1 MNNPSSFQRP
11 LIALKEGSDK
21 VTLAQDIFDFGFL
34 MLICAV
40 GGLEFFESSEFMEK
54 ARIFLDELA
63 KKPQERSKYCCLIHN
78 EDLIA
83 SVKLP
88 NHEGVF
94 LNGKPARVIKPSG
107 LVLEKSSKPSSHINI
122 QDFLKTQNF
131 SQEFIDFLCG
141 CLKFDPY
148 ERTSISSLLKS
159 PFITN
164 KSTKGP
170 SVGLSDILKISH
182 TWSKNS
188 VLPSEYQGYSERQ
201 LNKLVET
208 LTLVLPNCEKKP
220 SKFFDEFEM
229 LTPNSQVIV
238 DLANELGLP
247 SIKVWKSVESLYKSS
262 PRNNVQHTER

>member
-1 MNNPSSFQRP
+1 
-11 LIALKEGSDK
+11 
-21 VTLAQDIFDFGFL
+21 

-40 GGLEFFESSEFMEK
+40 GGLDFFESSEFMEK

-88 NHEGVF
+88 NHEEAF
-94 LNGKPARVIKPSG
+94 LNNKPVRVIKASG
-107 LVLEKSSKPSSHINI
+107 LVLERVPKPTQITI

-131 SQEFIDFLCG
+131 SQEFIDFLCS
-141 CLKFDPY
+141 CLKFDPQ
-148 ERTSISSLLKS
+148 ERPSLKTLMKS

-164 KSTKGP
+164 KNTKGP
-170 SVGLSDILKISH
+170 AVSLSDLLKISN

-208 LTLVLPNCEKKP
+208 LTLVLPNCEKLP

-229 LTPNSQVIV
+229 LTPNSQVIL

-247 SIKVWKSVESLYKSS
+247 ALKVWKRVEGLYKSS
-262 PRNNVQHTER
+262 PKHMQHSER